1 MILPCRTRRIRR
13 FIDSL
18 SLVFLSTAFSLTLHN
33 QAMAQYGAGSI
44 SGAGAGGGG
53 GGGRAGAG
61 GGGGGGRQVPLEIT
75 AGVTLGFDNNVLGS
89 NTTTGGSG
97 RGSFSVR
104 ENLVLTYD
112 RFAEPTEVHLI
123 GVGRFTQFP
132 DVGSDDKDLSLT
144 LGFTHNFS

>member
-61 GGGGGGRQVPLEIT
+61 GGGGRQVPLEIT

-97 RGSFSVR
+97 RGSLSVG
-104 ENLVLTYD
+104 ENLVLT
-112 RFAEPTEVHLI
+112 
-123 GVGRFTQFP
+123 
-132 DVGSDDKDLSLT
+132 
-144 LGFTHNFS
+144 